1 MSADRRAFYRSTD
14 RPATTI
20 NAETAAK
27 QSWLGGFREFCVVR
41 RLAGARVILPA
52 TSRPEH
58 ASNFAMML
66 RAAVF
71 ALLSAVAAPA
81 AISSSWVDG
90 EMGYRVT
97 IVPAGSVASRHGL
110 RLGDIL
116 AEPAALP
123 QRLADAGPGGVEIP
137 VYRLDAKGAYQ
148 PAKLK
153 IVFREGEEHR
163 LGTTGDLGFLVTAIA
178 RGSLGARAELKPG
191 DFIPRINETFV
202 HSDADLKLVDDAY
215 AKGEPVLT
223 RFARWTR
230 ESGSFVDGVSRQTF
244 AK

>member
-1 MSADRRAFYRSTD
+1 M
-14 RPATTI
+14 
-20 NAETAAK
+20 
-27 QSWLGGFREFCVVR
+27 
-41 RLAGARVILPA
+41 ILR
-52 TSRPEH
+52 T
-58 ASNFAMML
+58 
-66 RAAVF
+66 AVF
-71 ALLSAVAAPA
+71 ALLTAVVGPA

-116 AEPAALP
+116 AEPAAVP
-123 QRLADAGPGGVEIP
+123 ERLADSGPGGVEIP

-178 RGSLGARAELKPG
+178 PGSLGARAELKPG
-191 DFIPRINETFV
+191 DFIPKINETFV
-202 HSDADLKLVDDAY
+202 HSNADLKLVDEAY
-215 AKGEPVLT
+215 AKGEQVLIHFT
-223 RFARWTR
+223 RWTP
-230 ESGSFVDGVSRQTF
+230 ESASFVDGVSRRTF